1 MIKWIKKN
9 WPIVAIW
16 FVCIFL
22 IYATMESCIDTLN
35 YKSQIRKL
43 NKSISEKEKSIED
56 SEVAIGKLREGI
68 SERDESIA
76 KRDGLIREKDGEI
89 AVIRKERD
97 SWKGKVEEMTPS
109 EIVVNTRK
117 VLNCANIFE
126 RPDGVLFTLACAR
139 VNLDALRSG
148 EFSFANEE
156 VNKLNEKIA
165 DMTAKD
171 LDKDANIVDLED
183 IILEKDDQI
192 ADERGISTDWKDK
205 FTLCEGEKK
214 KARKKGR
221 KEGTI
226 IGGIIGGL
234 IGFFLG
240 K

>member
-9 WPIVAIW
+9 WPLVAIW

-22 IYATMESCIDTLN
+22 IYATSESCIDTLN
-35 YKSQIRKL
+35 YKKQIRQL
-43 NKSISEKEKSIED
+43 NKSISEKQKNIED
-56 SEVAIGKLREGI
+56 SEVVIGKLRNGI

-89 AVIRKERD
+89 AVIRKEKD
-97 SWKGKVEEMTPS
+97 AWKGKVEEMTPS
-109 EIVVNTRK
+109 EVVINTRK

-139 VNLDALRSG
+139 VNLQALRTG

-156 VNKLNEKIA
+156 VKKLEEKVT

-171 LDKDANIVDLED
+171 LMKDTQILDLESVILLKD
-183 IILEKDDQI
+183 KQIIGLKGVI
-192 ADERGISTDWKDK
+192 KDWKEEFD
-205 FTLCEGEKK
+205 LSEGRNK

-221 KEGTI
+221 KEGSIVGFI
-226 IGGIIGGL
+226 IGLVGGIL
-234 IGFFLG
+234 LG